1 MAYIAGLMIID
12 APASALNN
20 AGSEE
25 GARTDNTIAVKKID
39 RNTPYVSAQA
49 FRHWLRIAAA
59 ERLGW
64 VAARVGRESK
74 IAYTDADPVKNWDD
88 DLFGYMRAPS
98 KRADATQAQ
107 EMAPLETG
115 REITRVSPL
124 RVSTLVAVGPSV
136 IVDDFG
142 TMTRQNGDP
151 VPHEHQFYRA
161 HLQGLLSLDLTSA
174 GTFYD
179 MERTGF
185 KNMDS
190 NRRDVAAKAGCEE
203 GIVRGQKAWRLPS
216 AVRRERVATLLDALS
231 SIGGGAKLALHYTDI
246 TPAIIMLAVIEHGNN
261 PFYRTFVADSGKLQT
276 QFHRSAFDELM
287 EVHKSSFLSDIRI
300 GWAQG
305 FLDDQRKKMEEA
317 VQNSPLR
324 SRIKIGHPIDIIRG
338 LAETVRSTDSSR
350 WFD

>member
-25 GARTDNTIAVKKID
+25 GARTDNTIGVKKID
-39 RNTPYVSAQA
+39 RQTPYVSAQA

-59 ERLGW
+59 EQPGW

-74 IAYTDADPVKNWDD
+74 IAYTDADPIKNWDD

-98 KRADATQAQ
+98 KRADVEQAKD
-107 EMAPLETG
+107 MSPLEKD

-142 TMTRQNGDP
+142 TMTRQDGDP

-190 NRRDVAAKAGCEE
+190 NRRDAAKAAGCEE
-203 GIVRGQKAWRLPS
+203 GTIRGQKAWRLPS
-216 AVRRERVATLLDALS
+216 AVRRERVATLLDALATV
-231 SIGGGAKLALHYTDI
+231 GGGAKMALHYTDI
-246 TPAIIMLAVIEHGNN
+246 TPAVMMLAVVKHGNN

-276 QFHRSAFDELM
+276 QFHRPAFDELM
-287 EVHKSSFLSDIRI
+287 AVHGESFLSDIHI

-305 FLDDQRKKMEEA
+305 FLGEQRQKMSEA
-317 VQNSPLR
+317 VEANPLR
-324 SRIKIGHPIDIIRG
+324 PRIKTGHPVEIIRQ
-338 LAETVRSTDSSR
+338 LAGAIRGGDSSR